1 MPPAPTGVAD
11 YAAALFSALRR
22 SGDVELG
29 DPRGRSKPDEIA
41 LYHIG
46 NNHLH
51 REIYQRALDHPGV
64 VVLHDA
70 VLQHFFLGTLEE
82 RGYAQEFVFNYGEW
96 MRDMAGEL
104 WRNRARSAA
113 DPRYFAYP
121 MLKRVAARSLGV
133 IVHNPAAAAA
143 VQRHAPDARVFE
155 IPHLFDGPRSEG
167 ARVDGPRSEG
177 ARVEGPRELPDTVE
191 TLRFRNALGLGPRT
205 LLVSVFGHMRES
217 KRLPSIVRAM
227 NRVWDAGGDA
237 RLLIAGA
244 FASSDLERAAGAW
257 LDDPRILRTGYL
269 SEDDFWR
276 YAAATD
282 LCVNLRFPAACET
295 SGIAI
300 RLMGI
305 GKAVV
310 FTEGHEIARIPENA
324 CLRVDAGEAEEEM
337 LARMIGWLAGDG
349 EAAVEIGK
357 RAAEHIAR
365 EHGIEKVAQQYW
377 EAIRY
382 FDHAPHDDRGDQMRE
397 AGPSLRSG

>member
-1 MPPAPTGVAD
+1 MPPARTGVAD

-22 SGDVELG
+22 TGDVELG
-29 DPRGRSKPDEIA
+29 DPHGRNKPDEVA

-51 REIYQRALDHPGV
+51 REIYKRAVEQPGL

-70 VLQHFFLGTLEE
+70 VLQHFFLGTLDE
-82 RGYAQEFVFNYGEW
+82 REYTEEFVFNYGEW
-96 MRDMAGEL
+96 MREMAGEL

-121 MLKRVAARSLGV
+121 MLKRIVARSLGV

-143 VQRHAPDARVFE
+143 VERHSPETRVFE
-155 IPHLFDGPRSEG
+155 IPHLF
-167 ARVDGPRSEG
+167 
-177 ARVEGPRELPDTVE
+177 EGPRAGVDNVE
-191 TLRFRNALGLGPRT
+191 TLRFRNALELGPRT

-227 NRVWDAGGDA
+227 NRVWDAGADA

-257 LDDPRILRTGYL
+257 LADPRILRTGYL
-269 SEDDFWR
+269 AEDDFWR

-310 FTEGHEIARIPENA
+310 FTAGDEIARIPENA

-337 LARMIGWLAGDG
+337 LARIIGWLARDR

-357 RAAEHIAR
+357 RAARHIAR
-365 EHGIEKVAQQYW
+365 EHGIEKVAAQYW
-377 EAIRY
+377 EAIRCC
-382 FDHAPHDDRGDQMRE
+382 DR
-397 AGPSLRSG
+397 A